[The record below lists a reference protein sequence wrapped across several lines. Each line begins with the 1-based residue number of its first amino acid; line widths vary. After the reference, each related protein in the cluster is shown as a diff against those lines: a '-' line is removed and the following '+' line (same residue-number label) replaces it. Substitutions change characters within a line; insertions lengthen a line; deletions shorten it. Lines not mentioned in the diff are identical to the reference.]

1 METILGIDLGTTNSV
16 VSILRDNQTY
26 VIPVEGELR
35 TLPSA
40 VGIDQDGQVIVGTP
54 ALNQAILLPDH
65 TILSVKRRMGN
76 NETFTLGEQQ
86 LTPQEVSAIILRT
99 LRERAETHLGQ
110 EITKA
115 VITVPAFFTDN
126 QRQATRQAGEIAGL
140 EVVRIVNEPT
150 AAALTYE
157 SDSDVSKRLLVYDLG
172 GGTFDV
178 SIVQI
183 EQGVVE
189 VLSSHGDTQL
199 GGDDFDQLLLDHVCD
214 AFEKEQGVDLRTIAA
229 ARSRMRQS
237 VEEAKKRLST
247 EAYTTIE
254 EPFIAEHQGKPL
266 NLSMTIDRSDYE
278 SLIEPLIQKTIDSV
292 DKSLEDAKLYA
303 KDVDTVILVGGSTR
317 TPMVQRVVEEKL
329 GQQPLASVDPDLC
342 VSMGAAIQGGLV
354 AGLDVGPVLVDIT
367 PHTLGIRCLS
377 MRDDMATDRFFAR
390 MIQRNTSLPAKRSHI
405 FYTCHQGQ
413 EAAKLDIYQG
423 EHSDVTLNE
432 LVGSVTLE
440 GLDEAADANNEVLV
454 RFDLDLNGA
463 LTATAVER
471 ATSLETSL
479 TIDNAI
485 TRFRAENQSE
495 AKQKL
500 AKMLGFE
507 DEKTTETKPVEP
519 DDELP
524 QPIRER
530 LARGKQVIA
539 RAGVVLETA
548 SDQDRDE
555 INQLVSELRDAL
567 SAQREDDID
576 ATADKL
582 DDILFYLQDD

>member
-76 NETFTLGEQQ
+76 NETLTLGEQQ

-99 LRERAETHLGQ
+99 LKERAETHLGQ

-254 EPFIAEHQGKPL
+254 EAFIAEHQGKPL
-266 NLSMTIDRSDYE
+266 NLSMTIDRTDYE

-377 MRDDMATDRFFAR
+377 MRDGMATDRFFAR

-413 EAAKLDIYQG
+413 EAAKLDVYQG

-507 DEKTTETKPVEP
+507 DEKTTETKPVES

-555 INQLVSELRDAL
+555 INQLVSELREAL

>member
-1 METILGIDLGTTNSV
+1 M
-16 VSILRDNQTY
+16 
-26 VIPVEGELR
+26 
-35 TLPSA
+35 
-40 VGIDQDGQVIVGTP
+40 
-54 ALNQAILLPDH
+54 
-65 TILSVKRRMGN
+65 
-76 NETFTLGEQQ
+76 
-86 LTPQEVSAIILRT
+86 
-99 LRERAETHLGQ
+99 
-110 EITKA
+110 
-115 VITVPAFFTDN
+115 
-126 QRQATRQAGEIAGL
+126 
-140 EVVRIVNEPT
+140 
-150 AAALTYE
+150 
-157 SDSDVSKRLLVYDLG
+157 
-172 GGTFDV
+172 
-178 SIVQI
+178 
-183 EQGVVE
+183 
-189 VLSSHGDTQL
+189 LSSHGYTQL

-266 NLSMTIDRSDYE
+266 NLSMTIDRTDYE

-507 DEKTTETKPVEP
+507 DEKTTETKPVES
-519 DDELP
+519 DDE
-524 QPIRER
+524 QI
-530 LARGKQVIA
+530 G
-539 RAGVVLETA
+539 RAHV
-548 SDQDRDE
+548 
-555 INQLVSELRDAL
+555 
-567 SAQREDDID
+567 
-576 ATADKL
+576 
-582 DDILFYLQDD
+582 

>member
-99 LRERAETHLGQ
+99 LKERAETHLGQ

-266 NLSMTIDRSDYE
+266 NLSMTIDRTDYE

-377 MRDDMATDRFFAR
+377 MRDGMATDRFFAR

-413 EAAKLDIYQG
+413 EAAKLDVYQG

-507 DEKTTETKPVEP
+507 DEKTTETKPVES

-530 LARGKQVIA
+530 LARGEQVIA

>member
-1 METILGIDLGTTNSV
+1 
-16 VSILRDNQTY
+16 
-26 VIPVEGELR
+26 
-35 TLPSA
+35 
-40 VGIDQDGQVIVGTP
+40 
-54 ALNQAILLPDH
+54 
-65 TILSVKRRMGN
+65 
-76 NETFTLGEQQ
+76 
-86 LTPQEVSAIILRT
+86 
-99 LRERAETHLGQ
+99 
-110 EITKA
+110 
-115 VITVPAFFTDN
+115 
-126 QRQATRQAGEIAGL
+126 
-140 EVVRIVNEPT
+140 
-150 AAALTYE
+150 
-157 SDSDVSKRLLVYDLG
+157 
-172 GGTFDV
+172 
-178 SIVQI
+178 
-183 EQGVVE
+183 
-189 VLSSHGDTQL
+189 
-199 GGDDFDQLLLDHVCD
+199 
-214 AFEKEQGVDLRTIAA
+214 
-229 ARSRMRQS
+229 
-237 VEEAKKRLST
+237 
-247 EAYTTIE
+247 
-254 EPFIAEHQGKPL
+254 
-266 NLSMTIDRSDYE
+266 
-278 SLIEPLIQKTIDSV
+278 
-292 DKSLEDAKLYA
+292 
-303 KDVDTVILVGGSTR
+303 
-317 TPMVQRVVEEKL
+317 
-329 GQQPLASVDPDLC
+329 
-342 VSMGAAIQGGLV
+342 
-354 AGLDVGPVLVDIT
+354 
-367 PHTLGIRCLS
+367 
-377 MRDDMATDRFFAR
+377 MATDRFFAR

-413 EAAKLDIYQG
+413 EAAKLDVYQG

-507 DEKTTETKPVEP
+507 DEKTTETKPVES

-530 LARGKQVIA
+530 LARGEQVIA

-555 INQLVSELRDAL
+555 INQLVSELREAL

>member
-76 NETFTLGEQQ
+76 NETLTLGEQQ

-99 LRERAETHLGQ
+99 LKERAETHLGQ

-254 EPFIAEHQGKPL
+254 EAFIAEHQGKPL
-266 NLSMTIDRSDYE
+266 NLSMTIDRTDYE

-507 DEKTTETKPVEP
+507 DEKTTETKPVES

-555 INQLVSELRDAL
+555 INQLVSELREAL

>member
-76 NETFTLGEQQ
+76 NETLTLGEQQ

-99 LRERAETHLGQ
+99 LKERAETHLGQ

-266 NLSMTIDRSDYE
+266 NLSMTIDRTDYE

-329 GQQPLASVDPDLC
+329 GQEPLASVDPDLC

-377 MRDDMATDRFFAR
+377 MRDGMATDRFFAR

-507 DEKTTETKPVEP
+507 DEKTTETKPVES

-530 LARGKQVIA
+530 LARGEQVIA

>member
-99 LRERAETHLGQ
+99 LKERAETHLGQ

-507 DEKTTETKPVEP
+507 DEKTTETKPVES

-530 LARGKQVIA
+530 LARGEQVIA